1 MTENKNNPLL
11 CNPATGLCEIPGTG
25 ISNNYQAISN
35 QDKPL
40 KLVYF
45 TDPICSSCWGIEPQ
59 LRKTEIRIRKHS
71 GYRIPHGR
79 TFARLEL

>member
-45 TDPICSSCWGIEPQ
+45 TDPICSSC
-59 LRKTEIRIRKHS
+59 
-71 GYRIPHGR
+71 
-79 TFARLEL
+79 